1 MVLLEL
7 SFLLVCWYWFPLNN
21 FCRDALL
28 YWKFAKGYTIVK
40 YRSSLI
46 LVIICKILCKLWPVF
61 DLVAFRD
68 RSDYKDHCFFPFSY
82 QMVGALCWRHFWFS
96 DTSDSRNSSSLF
108 VSWWFYMW
116 HLFCFVSYVAFVLL
130 CFICGI
136 CFVIF
141 HMWHLFCFVSYV
153 AFVLLYFI
161 CGICFVIFH
170 MWHLFCFVSYVAFV
184 PHLFFLQCLVCVEVL
199 RPIQPIGVMLSAV
212 SLPNHTFTGQA

>member
-1 MVLLEL
+1 MY
-7 SFLLVCWYWFPLNN
+7 WYWLPINN
-21 FCRDALL
+21 FCRDALILLKVCRRIDHCKVQVKFNISNHPQNLAELWSFWDLVFCWCVDIGFRSITFAGMHWL

-82 QMVGALCWRHFWFS
+82 QMVGALCWWHIRFS

-116 HLFCFVSYVAFVLL
+116 HLFCY
-130 CFICGI
+130 
-136 CFVIF
+136 
-141 HMWHLFCFVSYV
+141 
-153 AFVLLYFI
+153 
-161 CGICFVIFH
+161 
-170 MWHLFCFVSYVAFV
+170 VSYVAFV

-199 RPIQPIGVMLSAV
+199 RPSQPIGVMLSAV
-212 SLPNHTFTGQA
+212 SLPNHTFIGQA